1 MKKKHALALAGI
13 GLAALAAVA
22 VAAVSRTSAPPP
34 LQVNDV
40 RSDPTAFQGT
50 LTVIGIMAAVSPT
63 DPTVFGVMDKSE
75 LLCTS
80 PNCNKFFLP
89 VRYEGPRPAHGDEV
103 EVTGTFTHGGRLLT
117 ATAVKTL
124 RNHKI

>member
-1 MKKKHALALAGI
+1 MKKKHLLALAG
-13 GLAALAAVA
+13 AALAVVA
-22 VAAVSRTSAPPP
+22 VASIAAVNLKTGP
-34 LQVNDV
+34 LPLNVNDV

-50 LTVIGIMAAVSPT
+50 LTIVGIMAAVSPT
-63 DPTVFGVMDKSE
+63 DPTIFGVMDKSE
-75 LLCTS
+75 LLCNS
-80 PNCNKFFLP
+80 PNCNKFYLP

>member
-13 GLAALAAVA
+13 GLAALAVAA
-22 VAAVSRTSAPPP
+22 VAAVSRTSVPPP

-40 RSDPTAFQGT
+40 RSDPAAFQGT
-50 LTVIGIMAAVSPT
+50 LTIVGIMAAVSPT
-63 DPTVFGVMDKSE
+63 DPTIFGVMDKSE
-75 LLCTS
+75 LLCNS

-89 VRYEGPRPAHGDEV
+89 VRYQGPRPAHGDEV
-103 EVTGTFTHGGRLLT
+103 QVTGTFTHGGPLLT